1 MTCDRDRA
9 TREGELDFLTW
20 DHPMVVGVMDLLLG
34 GPSESAAVAVMPG
47 RSQGILLE
55 TIFVLEPVAPPGLDV
70 SRFLPPTP
78 LRVVVDHRLSDVTSA
93 FRSEALE
100 GRLRD
105 GRKELRYR
113 NLEFLESLLPRMLD
127 RARSFAETQ
136 KPRRIE
142 ESLEEMRAKLGA
154 EGFEPRLTR
163 FRRRLVA
170 RFSAEDLAR
179 DRPEADGGQVERA
192 RPEQRGCDATSDPR
206 RWRGIA
212 VLLLGVGPFV
222 GRQESSD
229 LKNRPGS
236 SQMGVGGQPARDLPV
251 LGNSDVAID

>member
-47 RSQGILLE
+47 RSRGILLE
-55 TIFVLEPVAPPGLDV
+55 AIFVLEAVAPPGLDV

-93 FRSEALE
+93 HESEALE
-100 GRLRD
+100 RRLRD

-142 ESLEEMRAKLGA
+142 EALGETRVKLGA
-154 EGFEPRLTR
+154 ELSRLRSLAEVNDHVDRSEVTDAETR
-163 FRRRLVA
+163 VA
-170 RFSAEDLAR
+170 RTGEAISKAELRLDSLR
-179 DRPEADGGQVERA
+179 LI
-192 RPEQRGCDATSDPR
+192 
-206 RWRGIA
+206 W
-212 VLLLGVGPFV
+212 LGLDSE
-222 GRQESSD
+222 GR
-229 LKNRPGS
+229 
-236 SQMGVGGQPARDLPV
+236 
-251 LGNSDVAID
+251 